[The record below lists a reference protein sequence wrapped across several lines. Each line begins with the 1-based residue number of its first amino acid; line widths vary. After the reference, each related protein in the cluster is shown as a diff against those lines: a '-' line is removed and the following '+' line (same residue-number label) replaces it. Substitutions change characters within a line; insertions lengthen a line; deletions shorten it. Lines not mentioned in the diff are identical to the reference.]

1 MNSAHG
7 LAAARRP
14 GVERRGWGCPS
25 AAWEKHVVKPS
36 SLAGETVSSGEVSYL
51 SLSFGNSRATSAWR
65 QTCQARRI
73 KEQAQ
78 RSEKAEKVTARAAS
92 QVSCAPCEHRP
103 PQQSCVNE
111 KQC

>member
-1 MNSAHG
+1 MA
-7 LAAARRP
+7 
-14 GVERRGWGCPS
+14 
-25 AAWEKHVVKPS
+25 KPS

-51 SLSFGNSRATSAWR
+51 SLSFWNSRATSAWR

-78 RSEKAEKVTARAAS
+78 RSKRAEKVIPKAAS
-92 QVSCAPCEHRP
+92 QVSFSPCGHRP
-103 PQQSCVNE
+103 PQQSCANE

>member
-1 MNSAHG
+1 MGYKLCSWSGCCQKGSGWKGRA
-7 LAAARRP
+7 
-14 GVERRGWGCPS
+14 GV
-25 AAWEKHVVKPS
+25 AWEKHMVKPS

-51 SLSFGNSRATSAWR
+51 SLSFGNSWATSAWR

-78 RSEKAEKVTARAAS
+78 RSKRAEKVTAKAAS
-92 QVSCAPCEHRP
+92 RVSFAPCEHRP
-103 PQQSCVNE
+103 PQRSCVNE